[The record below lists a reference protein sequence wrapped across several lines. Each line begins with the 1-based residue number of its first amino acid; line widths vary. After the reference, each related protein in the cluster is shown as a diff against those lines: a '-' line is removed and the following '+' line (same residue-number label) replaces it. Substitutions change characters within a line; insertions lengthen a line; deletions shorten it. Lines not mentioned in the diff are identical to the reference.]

1 MEPKAK
7 TAKLA
12 AYLDAIDGARRIGC
26 TWGQIADALAPVVEC
41 GDGDPERL
49 RRLVVNARK
58 AVEKGRLAPV
68 QRPLPGEQQ
77 TAATSG
83 RVVPAAPAATQ
94 GRPAPAA
101 PQARPA
107 ATPAPVKQT
116 KFEGSV
122 PPSWREDYKPPTIRS
137 NTPRVVKTLTSGQ
150 RMTEPPPPPDLDDDD

>member
-26 TWGQIADALAPVVEC
+26 TWGQIAEVLAPVVEC
-41 GDGDPERL
+41 GDGNPERL

-83 RVVPAAPAATQ
+83 RVVPAVPAATQ

-101 PQARPA
+101 TQARPA
-107 ATPAPVKQT
+107 AAPTPVKQANA

-122 PPSWREDYKPPTIRS
+122 PPSWREDYKPP
-137 NTPRVVKTLTSGQ
+137 PVMPPQKVVTLGHKL
-150 RMTEPPPPPDLDDDD
+150 TEPPPPPDLDDDD